1 MSQTHTNDV
10 TNAHTYDVTQLN
22 TNDVTKL
29 NTNAENIEIKR
40 VAITCP
46 VITSEQKTEII
57 LKPKT
62 NFDLSSQS

>member
-10 TNAHTYDVTQLN
+10 TNAHTYDVTKLN

-29 NTNAENIEIKR
+29 NTNVENIEIKR

-46 VITSEQKTEII
+46 VNSSEHKQK
-57 LKPKT
+57 KV
-62 NFDLSSQS
+62 